1 VFRRPRLNRANPHSV
16 RFDAGPNIFPFVED
30 LDARDVEV
38 FLDVRSSPTPVKLS
52 YEQASDLP
60 KVLVRRRD
68 WESGPI
74 KPSNTQPT
82 ATLLKNVAVN
92 LRCSSFAVLV
102 DKTIALYIA
111 FGYGTLSAAGLCW
124 GHLRS
129 KH

>member
-1 VFRRPRLNRANPHSV
+1 
-16 RFDAGPNIFPFVED
+16 
-30 LDARDVEV
+30 V

-102 DKTIALYIA
+102 DTTIALYIA